1 MSNPFSQM
9 ANAPMPGPM
18 GNMMQML
25 QRMNPAQ
32 LRSQFTNFCNNLQ
45 GNPQQIV
52 MDMVNSGRI
61 SQEQLNMAQQ
71 MVRPFQQ
78 MMGGMK

>member
-1 MSNPFSQM
+1 MANPFAPM
-9 ANAPMPGPM
+9 ANASIPGPM

-32 LRSQFTNFCNNLQ
+32 LKSQFANFCNNLQ

-52 MDMVNSGRI
+52 MDMVNSGRV
-61 SQEQLNMAQQ
+61 SQEQLNMVQQ
-71 MVRPFQQ
+71 MVRPVQQ
-78 MMGGMK
+78 MMGMK